1 MHTFD
6 KCHGPLPSPA
16 PRGVLAP
23 DAREGAPN
31 RIRTDP
37 KIKEQTWLLVTFVE
51 NIAPSSKARSPVRS
65 VLVTSC
71 FLLLVRMLLV
81 AMPGAS
87 SSFLAPT
94 PPARARA
101 REKVLVAFFASIF
114 IYILIKFYLLLL
126 LVRHLL
132 LEAMHLFLVAY
143 CF

>member
-94 PPARARA
+94 PPRARA
-101 REKVLVAFFASIF
+101 CEKVLVAFFASIF